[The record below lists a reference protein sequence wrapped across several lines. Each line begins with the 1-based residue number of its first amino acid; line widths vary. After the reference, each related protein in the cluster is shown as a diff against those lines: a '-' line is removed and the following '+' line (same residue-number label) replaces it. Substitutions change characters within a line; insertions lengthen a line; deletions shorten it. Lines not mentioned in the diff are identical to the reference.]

1 MTPRPHQQLFIL
13 RPRLIVIILA
23 FCVLQLLAMPAS
35 AVEEYPLKPVD
46 TSSPRATF
54 QGFLELMDKGYQS
67 GVGLIESYL
76 ASSRL
81 YLTPDEIANIKDARH
96 YQISAYRTLDLS
108 QLPPVLAG
116 ESSRRLAILLKVI
129 LDRIDLPPLEL
140 IPDAQ
145 AMANSEFKHWTLPNT
160 EIRIQRIE
168 EGPRKG
174 EYLFTPETL
183 DRLPEFYAKIKDF
196 PYKPGASVGWYDFST
211 YSPAGVALALYRIV
225 PTRWLVDAPR
235 YQHRFLLLDQPL
247 WRWFGI
253 MVILGTGS
261 IFIML
266 CFRLARYLIRRPT
279 YSGQWA
285 NILRPFSL
293 MVVAWAAAFV
303 LADILR
309 ISGSIYAVIVPSLNA
324 LFYLACTWMVWV
336 AGGAIAANVISQEG
350 LRIGSIDSQFIHL
363 LLRLVTIIVAIAII
377 VTGADQLGLPAYSVI
392 AGLGVGGLAVALAA
406 QQTLANLLGS
416 LIIMFERPFAVGD
429 EIKLKDTAGI
439 VEKVGFRSTRIR
451 TFHNSIVTIPSS
463 ELVNSTIDNMALRES
478 REVKTFLN
486 LTYDTPVEKI
496 ERLIEGIKQIIK
508 THQYTDKDNIQV
520 FLYEFGPYS
529 LDILVKFFLQVPN
542 RADELKERQQIL
554 LDILRLAEDSGVE
567 FAFPTQTVHIMEEN
581 CGQPGSGQA
590 NSAAQHSKTT

>member
-1 MTPRPHQQLFIL
+1 MIPRPHQQLFIL
-13 RPRLIVIILA
+13 RPRLIAAILA
-23 FCVLQLLAMPAS
+23 FWVLQLLPMPAS

-54 QGFLELMDKGYQS
+54 QGFLELMNKGYQS

-81 YLTPDEIANIKDARH
+81 YLTPDEIANIKDAQH

-140 IPDAQ
+140 VPDAQ
-145 AMANSEFKHWTLPNT
+145 AMASSEFKHWTLPNT

-183 DRLPEFYAKIKDF
+183 DRLPEFYAKVKNL

-225 PTRWLVDAPR
+225 PSRWLVDTPH

-261 IFIML
+261 LIIML
-266 CFRLARYLIRRPT
+266 CFRLARYLINRPA
-279 YSGQWA
+279 YSGQWV

-293 MVVAWAAAFV
+293 MIVAWGSAFI

-377 VTGADQLGLPAYSVI
+377 VTGADQ
-392 AGLGVGGLAVALAA
+392 
-406 QQTLANLLGS
+406 
-416 LIIMFERPFAVGD
+416 
-429 EIKLKDTAGI
+429 
-439 VEKVGFRSTRIR
+439 
-451 TFHNSIVTIPSS
+451 
-463 ELVNSTIDNMALRES
+463 
-478 REVKTFLN
+478 
-486 LTYDTPVEKI
+486 
-496 ERLIEGIKQIIK
+496 
-508 THQYTDKDNIQV
+508 
-520 FLYEFGPYS
+520 
-529 LDILVKFFLQVPN
+529 
-542 RADELKERQQIL
+542 
-554 LDILRLAEDSGVE
+554 
-567 FAFPTQTVHIMEEN
+567 
-581 CGQPGSGQA
+581 
-590 NSAAQHSKTT
+590 

>member
-1 MTPRPHQQLFIL
+1 MIPRPHQQFFIL
-13 RPRLIVIILA
+13 RPRVIAAILA
-23 FCVLQLLAMPAS
+23 FWALQLLAMPAS
-35 AVEEYPLKPVD
+35 AVEKYPLKPID

-54 QGFLELMDKGYQS
+54 QGFLELMSKGYQS
-67 GVGLIESYL
+67 GAGQVESYL
-76 ASSRL
+76 ASTRL
-81 YLTPDEIANIKDARH
+81 YLTPEEIAKIKDAQH
-96 YQISAYRTLDLS
+96 YQISAHRTLDLS
-108 QLPPVLAG
+108 RLPPDLAG
-116 ESSRRLAILLKVI
+116 ESARRLAILLKVV

-160 EIRIQRIE
+160 EIRIQRVE
-168 EGPRKG
+168 KGPRKG

-183 DRLPEFYAKIKDF
+183 DRLPEFYAKVKDF
-196 PYKPGASVGWYDFST
+196 PYKLGTSVGWYDFST
-211 YSPAGVALALYRIV
+211 YSPVGVALVLYRIV
-225 PTRWLVDAPR
+225 PTRWLIDTP
-235 YQHRFLLLDQPL
+235 QHQQRFLLLDQPL

-266 CFRLARYLIRRPT
+266 CFRLARHLISKPT

-285 NILRPFSL
+285 KILRPFSL
-293 MVVAWAAAFV
+293 MIVAWVAAFI

-309 ISGSIYAVIVPSLNA
+309 ISGSVYTVIIPSLRA

-363 LLRLVTIIVAIAII
+363 VLRLVTIIAAIAII
-377 VTGADQLGLPAYSVI
+377 ATGADQLGLPAYSVI

-416 LIIMFERPFAVGD
+416 LIIMFEKPFAVGD
-429 EIKLKDTAGI
+429 EIKLKDTQGV

-463 ELVNSTIDNMALRES
+463 ELVNSTIDNMELRES
-478 REVKTFLN
+478 REVKFFLN

-496 ERLIEGIKQIIK
+496 ERLIEDIKQIIK

-520 FLYEFGPYS
+520 FLYEFGPHS
-529 LDILVKFFLQVPN
+529 LNILLRFFLQVPN
-542 RADELKERQQIL
+542 RPDELKERQQIL
-554 LDILRLAEDSGVE
+554 LDILRLAEDSGVQ
-567 FAFPTQTVHIMEEN
+567 FAFPTQTLHIMEEKS
-581 CGQPGSGQA
+581 GQPGSEQE
-590 NSAAQHSKTT
+590 NITAQHSKTA